1 MKVEMGKIANRLQ
14 LTVKENGSLR
24 KEVDN
29 LTSDLST
36 AKQDVEYLRYIYD
49 VLKKVFMEM
58 MMIMIMII
66 MIVDKLYG

>member
-1 MKVEMGKIANRLQ
+1 MKVEMGKIVNRLQ
-14 LTVKENGSLR
+14 LTAKENGSLR

>member
-14 LTVKENGSLR
+14 LTAKENGSLR

-36 AKQDVEYLRYIYD
+36 AKQDVEYLRYIY
-49 VLKKVFMEM
+49 VMMKKVLMLMRM
-58 MMIMIMII
+58 MMVIMIM
-66 MIVDKLYG
+66 MTLDKL